1 MMEVILKQDFKGLG
15 YKNDLVTVKPG
26 YGRNYLIPQGFAVV
40 ANAANK
46 KVALENARQAAHKV
60 VKRKQDAVAL
70 AARLDQLTIAVK
82 AKAGEKGKI
91 FGSVTPRQLA
101 EALQEQGIL
110 VDRRDIS
117 FETAV
122 KTLGVHKA
130 IITLYKEVV
139 HSFSFQVVA
148 DKGTPSS

>member
-26 YGRNYLIPQGFAVV
+26 YGRNYLIPKGFAVV

-117 FETAV
+117 FETAI

-130 IITLYKEVV
+130 MITLHKEVV